1 VADYDRIAP
10 YYDAVFGEVFPYDA
24 EADALDRIFRR
35 YDGRPVRTVLDAS
48 CGTGSHLVR
57 LARGGYECCG
67 SDISAGMVEV
77 AAGKARLKGMEID
90 FLVQDIK
97 RLAMERRFDAV
108 MSLYGLP
115 LMLVDHGGDSLE
127 RELKA
132 ALEGIGRVLE
142 DKGLLV
148 FNAIDAASPVPF
160 PGFGPWC
167 ASNLQTR
174 VVDGMEIVVM
184 NKLRRSGQLL
194 DFKDVYLVQD
204 RGGFSMEILIY
215 TIWLPAMEGLRA
227 ILEAAGFRV
236 LALYNCLSTMESYV
250 PQSLDVTVVAA
261 KR

>member
-1 VADYDRIAP
+1 MADYDRIAG

-24 EADALDRIFRR
+24 EAAALDRIFRE

-57 LARGGYECCG
+57 LARGGYDCCG

-77 AAGKARLKGMEID
+77 AAAKARLKGMEID

-97 RLAMERRFDAV
+97 RLDMERRFDAV
-108 MSLYGLP
+108 ISLYGLP
-115 LMLVDHGGDSLE
+115 LMLVDRSGDSLE
-127 RELKA
+127 GELKG

-142 DKGLLV
+142 DGGLLV
-148 FNAIDAASPVPF
+148 FNAIDAESPVPF
-160 PGFGPWC
+160 QGFGPWC
-167 ASNLQTR
+167 SSNLQAR

-184 NKLRRSGQLL
+184 NKLRRAGQLL

-204 RGGFSMEILIY
+204 RGDFSMEVLIY
-215 TIWLPAMEGLRA
+215 TIWLPAMDRLRA
-227 ILEAAGFRV
+227 ILAAAGFGI
-236 LALYNCLSTMESYV
+236 LALYSRLSTLEPYA